1 MRAAAVVRHR
11 ASSPKVL
18 DRVLAETHA
27 RKFTVSQSVSQSV
40 ISRSRTAL
48 TPPPARSPAP
58 PLPALTQ
65 VPSTRSR
72 GLLNCRQV
80 RSISPSANSGGDPEE
95 DHRDEDAPF
104 IKDALKATGRG

>member
-27 RKFTVSQSVSQSV
+27 RKFTVSQSVSQSA

-48 TPPPARSPAP
+48 TPPTGSQSGSATPGANHKYRVLP
-58 PLPALTQ
+58 PGSQ
-65 VPSTRSR
+65 M
-72 GLLNCRQV
+72 
-80 RSISPSANSGGDPEE
+80 PEIM
-95 DHRDEDAPF
+95 F
-104 IKDALKATGRG
+104 VIK

>member
-58 PLPALTQ
+58 PLPALRPQ
-65 VPSTRSR
+65 VPSTPSR
-72 GLLNCRQV
+72 VTDARDHVCYKVIFGRLTCPSIVRQ
-80 RSISPSANSGGDPEE
+80 SHN
-95 DHRDEDAPF
+95 F
-104 IKDALKATGRG
+104 Y